1 MRRLDLAVILLT
13 LASVVPASAGD
24 LTPEAAFGMVAR
36 STWSREPLPKPDEL
50 AAARKVLEAQA
61 AKEPGDAKWT
71 FALGRAASFEANQ
84 VKGDAGANKRKD
96 ALARLERA
104 VELQPGNA
112 EYRFWV
118 GSAAFDCMNDV
129 GMLSKV
135 SLASEGRKAFE
146 KAVALDPSH
155 IAARVGLARYYLAA
169 PGIAGGSVAKA
180 REQGEQILA
189 MPGQRGDFQGRMV
202 LAGIAAH
209 EENWTEMARQY
220 IAAETATGEGAEP
233 AVALRSHAV
242 SLLNQKKDATAALP
256 IVERYVKTAPAD
268 DLTALYLDGE
278 VKRQLGR
285 CADALP
291 RFEQVLASLDGA
303 RGSRWG
309 AAVCREK
316 LGQKDAAR
324 HDYEEY
330 LRRFPDD
337 DRSKEAKAA
346 IKRLSGS

>member
-1 MRRLDLAVILLT
+1 MRRFDLAIFLLA
-13 LASVVPASAGD
+13 LVSVVRVSASD

-36 STWSREPLPKPDEL
+36 SPWSREKPPKPEEL
-50 AAARKVLEAQA
+50 AAAREVLEAQA
-61 AKEPGDAKWT
+61 AKEPGAAKWI
-71 FALGRAASFEANQ
+71 FALGRAASIEADQ
-84 VKGDAGANKRKD
+84 AKSDAAADKRKD
-96 ALARLERA
+96 ALARFERA

-112 EYRFWV
+112 DYQFWL
-118 GSAAFDCMNDV
+118 GNAAFDRVDDV
-129 GMLSKV
+129 GMLSKM

-146 KAVALDPSH
+146 KAIAIDPSH
-155 IAARVGLARYYLAA
+155 VAARVGLSQFYLGA
-169 PGIAGGSVAKA
+169 PGIAGGSAAKA
-180 REQGEQILA
+180 REQGELILA
-189 MPGQRGDFQGRMV
+189 MPDHRGDFQGRMV

-220 IAAETATGEGAEP
+220 AAAETAKGEGAEP
-233 AVALRSHAV
+233 ANALRSNAWN
-242 SLLNQKKDATAALP
+242 LLNRKKDAMAALP
-256 IVERYVKTAPAD
+256 VVERYIKAAPAD
-268 DLTALYLDGE
+268 DLTALFLDGE

-285 CADALP
+285 CVDALP
-291 RFEQVLASLDGA
+291 RYEQVLAKLDGA

-309 AAVCREK
+309 AALCREQ

-330 LRRFPDD
+330 VRRFPDD